1 MRRSYRRYY
10 TPAWINPSALRP
22 DAAEVA
28 TAIGA
33 LTLHATADKAFTQL
47 ADAVSAMQ
55 RRAARH
61 PLTPAVAAD
70 RIKRDIRGD
79 RVAITAHD
87 TFTAEAARLDTL
99 PELGRA
105 VGYDTSDYE
114 QRVEKIDEACH
125 VPAAAIA
132 VLARWGNTDTD
143 EWWLPTL
150 ERWSN
155 PTRGYD
161 SGATKLVELPLMVGV
176 RLFYGAA
183 VGAVTAR
190 RYDLL
195 ARLLRHQVQG
205 SGWRHGRACSW
216 FAWDWRHSD
225 LPHAVKNPMRD
236 KLAAVLADALG
247 LSTERLDTTWQ
258 EFETLR
264 TAAQI
269 LSHPD
274 FDVLMH
280 DMDMK
285 QGAVIT
291 AQLRVEVE
299 GTTGDAQTTLRD
311 ATIEADRALGKLA
324 QSSVV
329 RDPHLWVEDMPG
341 DNPGDDLRLRSPV
354 ALRLAERPD
363 AFADL
368 ASLASPAVVARGG
381 AVEIALRGAA
391 RAFEIRANKILD
403 PHVSVAELWLDIP
416 TGPTS

>member
-1 MRRSYRRYY
+1 
-10 TPAWINPSALRP
+10 
-22 DAAEVA
+22 
-28 TAIGA
+28 
-33 LTLHATADKAFTQL
+33 
-47 ADAVSAMQ
+47 
-55 RRAARH
+55 
-61 PLTPAVAAD
+61 
-70 RIKRDIRGD
+70 
-79 RVAITAHD
+79 
-87 TFTAEAARLDTL
+87 
-99 PELGRA
+99 
-105 VGYDTSDYE
+105 
-114 QRVEKIDEACH
+114 
-125 VPAAAIA
+125 
-132 VLARWGNTDTD
+132 
-143 EWWLPTL
+143 
-150 ERWSN
+150 
-155 PTRGYD
+155 
-161 SGATKLVELPLMVGV
+161 
-176 RLFYGAA
+176 
-183 VGAVTAR
+183 
-190 RYDLL
+190 
-195 ARLLRHQVQG
+195 
-205 SGWRHGRACSW
+205 
-216 FAWDWRHSD
+216 
-225 LPHAVKNPMRD
+225 
-236 KLAAVLADALG
+236 
-247 LSTERLDTTWQ
+247 
-258 EFETLR
+258 
-264 TAAQI
+264 
-269 LSHPD
+269 
-274 FDVLMH
+274 MH